1 MPPFP
6 LPMLVFNLLEL
17 ESAFIS
23 LLLKLKK
30 TITLF
35 TVPFLLCISAPL
47 CMCFSLNA
55 ISFRVPSYI
64 LVPPLP
70 AQCLF
75 TKSFLHS
82 FSPFPILFLLPSLLL
97 TTFLFAFQPMLFRCP
112 TISSLSSDAFW
123 IEHLA
128 DACNGDVFSIRRNR
142 IDFIRPD
149 FVPRLRPVY
158 LPSVVRVDD
167 FKDADDSA
175 IRVKNCYVGRFV

>member
-1 MPPFP
+1 VTFRP
-6 LPMLVFNLLEL
+6 LHVVFFDIFQAETVFV
-17 ESAFIS
+17 A
-23 LLLKLKK
+23 LLLNFEKPG
-30 TITLF
+30 TLF
-35 TVPFLLCISAPL
+35 AIPLLFCVSATLQL
-47 CMCFSLNA
+47 CFRALN
-55 ISFRVPSYI
+55 SPTLS
-64 LVPPLP
+64 
-70 AQCLF
+70 LF

-112 TISSLSSDAFW
+112 TFSSLSSDAFW

-128 DACNGDVFSIRRNR
+128 DACNGDVFTIRRNR

-175 IRVKNCYVGRFV
+175 SRVKNCYVGRFV